1 MLWKNHAE
9 NVHQKLVPD
18 SFLIL
23 VNETKQP
30 FYAGNFFKNK
40 SLLEDYQK
48 ALEKLTLF
56 FFQIKFFFIDK
67 IIKNRRG
74 LELVTS
80 SSLDHKTSSE
90 NSFISYILSDQV

>member
-30 FYAGNFFKNK
+30 FYAGNCFKNK

-56 FFQIKFFFIDK
+56 FFSNQVLFHRQNYQKQK
-67 IIKNRRG
+67 G
-74 LELVTS
+74 PGT
-80 SSLDHKTSSE
+80 
-90 NSFISYILSDQV
+90 SDQFLFRSQNKFRKFLY